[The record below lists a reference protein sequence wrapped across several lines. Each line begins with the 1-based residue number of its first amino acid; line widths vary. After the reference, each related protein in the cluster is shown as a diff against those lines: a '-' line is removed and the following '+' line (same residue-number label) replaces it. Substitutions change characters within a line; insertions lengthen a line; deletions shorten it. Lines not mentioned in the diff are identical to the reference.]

1 MAEPDPLAET
11 DIYAGERKCKDSEV
25 TNVQVNPED
34 TELEDELG
42 DVLNKQFK
50 TSKD

>member
-11 DIYAGERKCKDSEV
+11 DIYAGERKCREEV
-25 TNVQVNPED
+25 TAVQTNPED
-34 TELEDELG
+34 TELEDDIG

-50 TSKD
+50 TSKK